1 MSPAAK
7 GVAVLVSVVGN
18 LCIAK
23 ALGVDHLF
31 ASLLGI
37 IAWTFMTTFIV
48 AAVDESVRN

>member
-7 GVAVLVSVVGN
+7 VIAVLVSVTGN
-18 LCIAK
+18 VCIAK

-31 ASLLGI
+31 AVLLGI